1 MLQIVGRAEVSCE
14 GLTVEQSASKLT
26 LLDGELLSEDVSP
39 SPCGPLHRAVYTI
52 VRGFLRDRM
61 RERENQGET
70 TVPL

>member
-1 MLQIVGRAEVSCE
+1 MLQIVGRAEVSSE
-14 GLTVEQSASKLT
+14 SLTVEQSASKLT
-26 LLDGELLSEDVSP
+26 LLDGELLAEDVSP

-52 VRGFLRDRM
+52 VGGFLRDRM